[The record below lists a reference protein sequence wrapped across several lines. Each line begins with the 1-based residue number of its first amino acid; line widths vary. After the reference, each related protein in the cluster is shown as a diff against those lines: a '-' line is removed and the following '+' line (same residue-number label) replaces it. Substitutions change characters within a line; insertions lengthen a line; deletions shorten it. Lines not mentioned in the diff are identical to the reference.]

1 MAALVAV
8 QDCLFFQRNS
18 MLMYHFLYRF
28 QHKIH
33 LQRLAQH
40 IGKDLLRASAQDRGE
55 IAERAVQ
62 RNIGDIRQQDASRS
76 VYLKLP
82 LHKVFRR
89 LGRPDRLLH
98 PPVRICFA
106 DRTDKT
112 EFLHQPPDLL
122 SVHPDAGMQQTHM
135 DAAHAFGVTT
145 KPVSLQNLLE
155 IRRILCLTRGSLLLG
170 GKPRVIAGTGDARD
184 LTQLGYCENVRFFHA
199 CVPDDAEFEAAIFH
213 TQVSESALSGCR
225 ISFFKNAICC

>member
-1 MAALVAV
+1 
-8 QDCLFFQRNS
+8 
-18 MLMYHFLYRF
+18 MYHFLYRF

-40 IGKDLLRASAQDRGE
+40 IGKDLLRASVQDRGE

-76 VYLKLP
+76 VHLKLP

-89 LGRPDRLLH
+89 VVRPDRLLH
-98 PPVRICFA
+98 PPVRICLA

-122 SVHPDAGMQQTHM
+122 SVHPDAGMQQPHM
-135 DAAHAFGVTT
+135 NAAHAFGVTT

-155 IRRILCLTRGSLLLG
+155 IRRILCLPRGSLLLG
-170 GKPRVIAGTGDARD
+170 DKPRIIAGTGNARD
-184 LTQLGYCENVRFFHA
+184 LTQLGYCENVRFFYA